1 MYELNAYCRT
11 HRNVTFLDGGAF
23 PEIHVAQHPLG
34 MGVYTKETPAASA
47 KGGVLS
53 VRLDETGK
61 IKYDAIVRQGQSKDK
76 VIFIL

>member
-1 MYELNAYCRT
+1 MYELNVYCRT